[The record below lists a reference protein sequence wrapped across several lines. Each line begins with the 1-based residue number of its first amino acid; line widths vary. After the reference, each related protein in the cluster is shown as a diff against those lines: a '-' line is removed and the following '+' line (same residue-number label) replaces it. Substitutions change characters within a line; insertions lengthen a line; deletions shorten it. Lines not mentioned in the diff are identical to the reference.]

1 MKSPI
6 TSLATSLPLIL
17 TVTLFATFA
26 VTLDNF
32 ASTQNTY
39 AILQSFALLGLI
51 TLGLSMTM
59 LVGEFDLSVGS
70 MVAVAGLITLK
81 VGGDDLVTG
90 ALAAMAFALL
100 VGMVNA
106 LVFVWLRLSSLVVTV
121 GTMIALSG
129 FAYWLASGKIISTD
143 NFDAGAFW
151 DDSIFGIFSARSLL
165 TILAFGL
172 MASVLKFT
180 RLGRDMVATGS
191 RPHAA
196 QACGVPTG
204 RVHLF
209 AFVLSSLC
217 AGLAGVLLS
226 ISLATASATMGSN
239 LLLQAVS
246 AAIIGGVALAGGIG
260 KPSGVLLGVLILT
273 ILNNGMSLLGAGS
286 AAILLTNGALL
297 LIVVVLDGKAGA
309 MLQILRTKGLIRQ
322 G

>member
-1 MKSPI
+1 MKTQI
-6 TSLATSLPLIL
+6 TSLATNLPLVL
-17 TVTLFATFA
+17 AVAMFAVFAT
-26 VTLDNF
+26 TLDNF

-81 VGGDDLVTG
+81 VGGDDLMTG
-90 ALAAMAFALL
+90 ALAALGFALL
-100 VGMVNA
+100 VGMLNA
-106 LVFVWLRLSSLVVTV
+106 LIFVWLRLSSLVVTV

-129 FAYWLASGKIISTD
+129 FGYWLAGGKIISTD

-151 DDSIFGIFSARSLL
+151 DDSLLGIFSARSLL
-165 TILAFGL
+165 TILAFL
-172 MASVLKFT
+172 TMAGVLRFT
-180 RLGRDMVATGS
+180 RLGRDMFATGS
-191 RPHAA
+191 RAHAA
-196 QACGVPTG
+196 QACGVSIG

-260 KPSGVLLGVLILT
+260 KASGVLLGVLILT

-286 AAILLTNGALL
+286 AAILLTNGLL
-297 LIVVVLDGKAGA
+297 LLVVVVLDSKAGEVR
-309 MLQILRTKGLIRQ
+309 QFFRSKGLVRQ
-322 G
+322 A

>member
-1 MKSPI
+1 MKTQI
-6 TSLATSLPLIL
+6 TSMAANLPLVL
-17 TVTLFATFA
+17 AVALFAVFA
-26 VTLDNF
+26 VGLDNF
-32 ASTQNTY
+32 ASPQNTY
-39 AILQSFALLGLI
+39 AIFQTFALLGLI

-90 ALAAMAFALL
+90 ALAAMAFAFV
-100 VGMVNA
+100 VGTLNA

-129 FAYWLASGKIISTD
+129 FAYWLAGGKIISTD
-143 NFDAGAFW
+143 NFDAGALW
-151 DDSIFGIFSARSLL
+151 DDSILGIFSARSLL
-165 TILAFGL
+165 TILAFIV
-172 MASVLKFT
+172 MAGILKFT

-191 RPHAA
+191 STHAA
-196 QACGVPTG
+196 RACGVSIG

-260 KPSGVLLGVLILT
+260 KPSGVLFGVLILT
-273 ILNNGMSLLGAGS
+273 ILNNGLSLLGASS
-286 AAILLTNGALL
+286 AAILLTNGLLLLVVVVIDGKSGALL
-297 LIVVVLDGKAGA
+297 QIV
-309 MLQILRTKGLIRQ
+309 RSKGLTRQ
-322 G
+322 A

>member
-1 MKSPI
+1 MKPQI
-6 TSLATSLPLIL
+6 TSLATSLPLVL
-17 TVTLFATFA
+17 TVVLFAAFA

-39 AILQSFALLGLI
+39 AILQTFALLGLI

-90 ALAAMAFALL
+90 AFAAMAFALL

-129 FAYWLASGKIISTD
+129 FAYWLAGGKIVSTD

-165 TILAFGL
+165 TLSAFGL
-172 MASVLKFT
+172 MAGVLRFT

-191 RPHAA
+191 RVHAA
-196 QACGVPTG
+196 QACGVPIG

-209 AFVLSSLC
+209 AFVFSSLC

-286 AAILLTNGALL
+286 AAILLTNGVLL
-297 LIVVVLDGKAGA
+297 LIVVVLDGKAAA
-309 MLQILRTKGLIRQ
+309 MFQKFRSKGLVRQ

>member
-1 MKSPI
+1 MKTQI
-6 TSLATSLPLIL
+6 TSMAANLPLVL
-17 TVTLFATFA
+17 AVALFAVFA
-26 VTLDNF
+26 VGLDNF
-32 ASTQNTY
+32 ASPQNTY
-39 AILQSFALLGLI
+39 AIFQTFALLGLI

-90 ALAAMAFALL
+90 ALVAMAFAFV
-100 VGMVNA
+100 VGTLNA

-129 FAYWLASGKIISTD
+129 FAYWLAGGKIISTD
-143 NFDAGAFW
+143 NFDAGALW
-151 DDSIFGIFSARSLL
+151 DDSILGMFSARSLL
-165 TILAFGL
+165 TILAFIV
-172 MASVLKFT
+172 MAGILKFT

-191 RPHAA
+191 STQAA
-196 QACGVPTG
+196 RACGVSIG
-204 RVHLF
+204 KVHLF

-260 KPSGVLLGVLILT
+260 KPSGVLFGVLILT
-273 ILNNGMSLLGAGS
+273 ILNNGLSLLGASS
-286 AAILLTNGALL
+286 AAILLTNGLLLLVVVVIDGKSGALL
-297 LIVVVLDGKAGA
+297 QIV
-309 MLQILRTKGLIRQ
+309 RSKGLTRQ
-322 G
+322 A

>member
-1 MKSPI
+1 MKTQI
-6 TSLATSLPLIL
+6 TSMAANLPLVL
-17 TVTLFATFA
+17 AVALFAVFA
-26 VTLDNF
+26 VGLDNF
-32 ASTQNTY
+32 ASPQNTY
-39 AILQSFALLGLI
+39 AIFQTFALLGLI

-90 ALAAMAFALL
+90 ALVAMAFAFV
-100 VGMVNA
+100 VGTLNA

-129 FAYWLASGKIISTD
+129 FAYWLAGGKIISTD
-143 NFDAGAFW
+143 NFDAGALW
-151 DDSIFGIFSARSLL
+151 DDSILGIFSARSLL
-165 TILAFGL
+165 TILAFIV
-172 MASVLKFT
+172 MAGILKFT

-191 RPHAA
+191 STQAA
-196 QACGVPTG
+196 RACGVSIG
-204 RVHLF
+204 KVHLF

-260 KPSGVLLGVLILT
+260 KPSGVLFGVLILT
-273 ILNNGMSLLGAGS
+273 ILNNGLSLLGASS
-286 AAILLTNGALL
+286 AAILLTNGLLLLVVVVIDGKSGALL
-297 LIVVVLDGKAGA
+297 QIV
-309 MLQILRTKGLIRQ
+309 RSKGLTRQ
-322 G
+322 A

>member
-1 MKSPI
+1 MKTQI
-6 TSLATSLPLIL
+6 TSMAANLPLVL
-17 TVTLFATFA
+17 AVALFAVFA
-26 VTLDNF
+26 VGLDNF
-32 ASTQNTY
+32 ASPQNTY
-39 AILQSFALLGLI
+39 ANLQSFALLGLI

-90 ALAAMAFALL
+90 ALVAMAFAFV
-100 VGMVNA
+100 VGTLNA

-129 FAYWLASGKIISTD
+129 FAYWLAGGKIISTD

-151 DDSIFGIFSARSLL
+151 DDAILGIFSARSLL
-165 TILAFGL
+165 TILAFIV
-172 MASVLKFT
+172 MAGILKFT

-191 RPHAA
+191 STHAA
-196 QACGVPTG
+196 RACGVSIG

-260 KPSGVLLGVLILT
+260 KPSGVFFGVLILT
-273 ILNNGMSLLGAGS
+273 ILNNGLSLLGASS
-286 AAILLTNGALL
+286 AAILLTNGLLLLVVVVIDGKSGALL
-297 LIVVVLDGKAGA
+297 QIV
-309 MLQILRTKGLIRQ
+309 RSKGLTRQ
-322 G
+322 A

>member
-1 MKSPI
+1 MKIQTPSW
-6 TSLATSLPLIL
+6 LANLPLALAIA
-17 TVTLFATFA
+17 LFAAFA
-26 VTLDNF
+26 VALENF

-39 AILQSFALLGLI
+39 AILQSFALLGLV

-81 VGGDDLVTG
+81 VGGDDLVMG
-90 ALAAMAFALL
+90 AIVAMAFAIF
-100 VGMVNA
+100 VGTVNA

-129 FAYWLASGKIISTD
+129 FAYWLAGGKIVSTE
-143 NFDAGAFW
+143 NFDAGELLDAP
-151 DDSIFGIFSARSLL
+151 ILGIFSARSLL
-165 TILAFGL
+165 TITAF
-172 MASVLKFT
+172 VLIAGVLRLT
-180 RLGRDMVATGS
+180 RLGRDIIATGS
-191 RPHAA
+191 RAQAA
-196 QACGVPTG
+196 QACGVSIG

-226 ISLATASATMGSN
+226 ISLATASATMGGN

-260 KPSGVLLGVLILT
+260 KPSGVLFGVLILT
-273 ILNNGMSLLGAGS
+273 TLNNGLSLLGASS
-286 AAILLTNGALL
+286 AAILLTNGVLL
-297 LIVVVLDGKAGA
+297 LTVVVIDGKAGS
-309 MLQILRTKGLIRQ
+309 LIKPLRFKPAQPRS
-322 G
+322 

>member
-6 TSLATSLPLIL
+6 ISLATNLPLVL
-17 TVTLFATFA
+17 TVALFAAFT

-90 ALAAMAFALL
+90 AIAAMAFALL

-106 LVFVWLRLSSLVVTV
+106 LIFVWLRLSSLVVTV

-129 FAYWLASGKIISTD
+129 FAYWLAGGKIVNTD
-143 NFDAGAFW
+143 NFDAGALW

-172 MASVLKFT
+172 MAGVLKFT

-191 RPHAA
+191 RAHAA
-196 QACGVPTG
+196 QACGVPIG
-204 RVHLF
+204 RIHLF

-246 AAIIGGVALAGGIG
+246 AAIIGGIALAGGIG
-260 KPSGVLLGVLILT
+260 KPSGVLFGVLILT

-286 AAILLTNGALL
+286 AAILLTNGVLL
-297 LIVVVLDGKAGA
+297 LIVVVLDGKTGA
-309 MLQILRTKGLIRQ
+309 MLQIFRSKSLVRQ